1 MKQKSSKIDMS
12 YSANLVNFKGRIT
25 VKIFSVNKI
34 TLIRFIWLF
43 KFSLTKNTQI
53 KSNVIFIQEKI
64 ATLE

>member
-43 KFSLTKNTQI
+43 KFSLTKINFCDFLNENFNT
-53 KSNVIFIQEKI
+53 
-64 ATLE
+64 